1 MMYGTLPVKD
11 AFYGYEGEITKEL
24 VDSAIGCVITDIDGD
39 EIGKVTGVHWDK
51 QEVYIEL
58 PGWFM
63 NLNVLGEKL

>member
-11 AFYGYEGEITKEL
+11 AFYGYEGEITREL
-24 VDSAIGCVITDIDGD
+24 VDSAIGCVVTDIDGN

-58 PGWFM
+58 PEWVM
-63 NLNVLGEKL
+63 NLSIGGENL